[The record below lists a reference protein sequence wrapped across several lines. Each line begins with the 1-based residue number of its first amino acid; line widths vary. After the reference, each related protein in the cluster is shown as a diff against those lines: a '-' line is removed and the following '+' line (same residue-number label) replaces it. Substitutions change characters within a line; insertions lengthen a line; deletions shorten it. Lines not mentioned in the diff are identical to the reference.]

1 MKEEIKKRFI
11 DILFEPEDD
20 EEDEDLSSSTQK
32 KPEKKKED
40 KSIKAADI
48 LYHKSETSAF
58 IDLDEKPKIVKADT
72 RTGES
77 YEFSTQISPIFGVLK
92 GGEEPEETGKDVDES
107 QINKPEDSHLEI
119 ITSPIYGYA
128 SKETVLKEETEEE
141 EEPEL
146 DPYDEE
152 ELHRLLLNE
161 DERYS
166 RYEDD
171 DLDLFDA
178 FGDDE

>member
-11 DILFEPEDD
+11 DILFEPED
-20 EEDEDLSSSTQK
+20 EDDDPSLLNEDR
-32 KPEKKKED
+32 PEKKKED
-40 KSIKAADI
+40 SSLKAADI
-48 LYHKSETSAF
+48 LYHKPEKSAF
-58 IDLDEKPKIVKADT
+58 IDLDEKPKTVKAES
-72 RTGES
+72 RTGTS
-77 YEFSTQISPIFGVLK
+77 YEFSTQISPIFGILK
-92 GGEEPEETGKDVDES
+92 GGEEPEENKNEVDET

-128 SKETVLKEETEEE
+128 SKETVLKDEKEEE
-141 EEPEL
+141 
-146 DPYDEE
+146 DVQTDAYDEE

-171 DLDLFDA
+171 DIDLYDV
-178 FGDDE
+178 FGDDD

>member
-1 MKEEIKKRFI
+1 MKEEIKKKFI

-20 EEDEDLSSSTQK
+20 EDDDSSSLVEDR
-32 KPEKKKED
+32 PNKKKED
-40 KSIKAADI
+40 NTIKAADI
-48 LYHKSETSAF
+48 LYHKSEKSAF
-58 IDLDEKPKIVKADT
+58 IDLDEPKTIKPES
-72 RTGES
+72 RTGEP

-92 GGEEPEETGKDVDES
+92 GGEKPHESKKDIDES

-128 SKETVLKEETEEE
+128 SRESVLKDEKDEETE
-141 EEPEL
+141 PES
-146 DPYDEE
+146 YDEE

-166 RYEDD
+166 RYDD
-171 DLDLFDA
+171 DMDLFDDA
-178 FGDDE
+178 FGEDE

>member
-1 MKEEIKKRFI
+1 MKEEIKKKFI

-20 EEDEDLSSSTQK
+20 EDDDPSLLVEDR
-32 KPEKKKED
+32 PNKKKED
-40 KSIKAADI
+40 STIKAADI
-48 LYHKSETSAF
+48 LYHKSEKSAF
-58 IDLDEKPKIVKADT
+58 IDLDDKPKVVKAES
-72 RTGES
+72 RTGEP

-92 GGEEPEETGKDVDES
+92 GGEKPEETRKDIDES

-128 SKETVLKEETEEE
+128 SKETVLKEEKE
-141 EEPEL
+141 EEPDLE
-146 DPYDEE
+146 PYDEE

-166 RYEDD
+166 RYDD
-171 DLDLFDA
+171 DMDLFDDA
-178 FGDDE
+178 FGDDD

>member
-1 MKEEIKKRFI
+1 MKEEIRKKFI
-11 DILFEPEDD
+11 DILFEPED
-20 EEDEDLSSSTQK
+20 EDDDPSLLTEGQGD
-32 KPEKKKED
+32 KKKED
-40 KSIKAADI
+40 STIKAADI
-48 LYHKSETSAF
+48 LYHKSGKSAF
-58 IDLDEKPKIVKADT
+58 IDLDEKPKVLKPQT

-92 GGEEPEETGKDVDES
+92 GKEVTEEIKKDVDES

-128 SKETVLKEETEEE
+128 SRETVLNEGEEE
-141 EEPEL
+141 KPEL

-152 ELHRLLLNE
+152 ELHRILLNE

-166 RYEDD
+166 RYDD
-171 DLDLFDA
+171 DMDLFDD
-178 FGDDE
+178 FGDDD

>member
-1 MKEEIKKRFI
+1 MKDEIRKKFI

-20 EEDEDLSSSTQK
+20 EEDLSIPAESR
-32 KPEKKKED
+32 PDKKKED
-40 KSIKAADI
+40 STIKAADI
-48 LYHKSETSAF
+48 LYHKSEKSAF
-58 IDLDEKPKIVKADT
+58 IDLDEKPMVLKPQS
-72 RTGES
+72 RTGEA

-92 GGEEPEETGKDVDES
+92 GGEVPEEDKKDVDES

-128 SKETVLKEETEEE
+128 SKETVLKEEDEEE
-141 EEPEL
+141 TEL
-146 DPYDEE
+146 EPYDEE

-166 RYEDD
+166 RYDD
-171 DLDLFDA
+171 DMDLFDD
-178 FGDDE
+178 FGDDD